1 MSKENSQA
9 DEWVCIVLGNPV
21 WFFAPSKRRVTEI
34 LMEEGKKLEGN
45 EKCFPSSIQE
55 ARTWWCVLEIFYPG
69 TRKFSE
75 TSCYLIVKMVYL

>member
-55 ARTWWCVLEIFYPG
+55 ART
-69 TRKFSE
+69 
-75 TSCYLIVKMVYL
+75 